1 MLRPP
6 PLHQRLAQE
15 GSDGSRKDHHWRPK
29 PSQVLIVL
37 RDEGGSDALKA
48 PKQLR
53 VGVLTPSEPF
63 APISKDGEGVG
74 MAEAAGVLQP
84 AAAPEHA

>member
-1 MLRPP
+1 M
-6 PLHQRLAQE
+6 
-15 GSDGSRKDHHWRPK
+15 
-29 PSQVLIVL
+29 L

-84 AAAPEHA
+84 AAAPEHAWEVAAQRRRRPDIFIALVVDSITTIITMFTFRL